1 MPALTDAQITALTN
15 NGARRW
21 QKSGMDR
28 IYLSVYLL
36 GLRVDKRS
44 GQAWLAE
51 DPIPVEFLPAIQEA
65 RVWIDVKTGN
75 LFTKLGPAPSPLP
88 ADAKR
93 YYQTSLREN
102 AKAFIDQSVKQSEWQ
117 TAERKTMDIKS
128 AALKWRKGNIVSID
142 GRQLAI
148 GEISIE
154 DTPFGGGARM
164 TCDARLVV
172 RQFDGKFRRI
182 DLSEISGQ

>member
-1 MPALTDAQITALTN
+1 MPALTPEQISALTS

-28 IYLSVYLL
+28 VYLSVYRL
-36 GLRVDKRS
+36 GLRIDKRS
-44 GQAWLAE
+44 GQAWLAD
-51 DPIPVEFLPAIQEA
+51 DPIPAEFLPAIQGA
-65 RVWIDVKTGN
+65 RVWIDAKTGN
-75 LFTKLGPAPSPLP
+75 LFTKMGSAPSPLP

-102 AKAFIDQSVKQSEWQ
+102 AKAFIDQSAKQSEWQ
-117 TAERKTMDIKS
+117 TTERKTMDIKS

-164 TCDARLVV
+164 ICDARLVV

-182 DLSEISGQ
+182 DLNEIK